1 MLLGM
6 MILTGMQ
13 ACETTPGEGS
23 DFSISDA
30 KENRN
35 VVPLPYKE
43 FGKGVFVVDIGV
55 ANLGPRPFL
64 LDTGATRS
72 AVFEDLA
79 KELALVPQ
87 GQEAVMVHG
96 MTAKDLKQ
104 RSTIES
110 MSVGPHVYQDVS
122 VVILSERKD
131 KPADK
136 VLPQGL
142 IGMDILSK
150 FRLYV
155 DGPEKMIYLIPVSL
169 PELKPPPYWRK
180 IQLIKNPYSET
191 DYGLHFFEMRV
202 GNKLVPA
209 LFDSGSE
216 INIVNWNSVH
226 FPQLKSMRR
235 RLREK
240 WVIDGAVGEFDPV
253 TVVNMQNFRSGQKR
267 WDKREF
273 YVMDFDNL
281 GILGVESQP
290 FIIAGA
296 NLFAGGSFYVDFE
309 TDQLIVRPTEVDRE
323 FMLGS
328 PTGISI
334 LVE

>member
-1 MLLGM
+1 MLLV
-6 MILTGMQ
+6 ILAFSVLQ
-13 ACETTPGEGS
+13 ACETTAGS
-23 DFSISDA
+23 SNGFSISDA
-30 KENRN
+30 KANRD
-35 VVPLPYKE
+35 VVRLPYKQ
-43 FGKGVFVVDIGV
+43 FGKGVFVIDISVGQ
-55 ANLGPRPFL
+55 LGPKPFL

-72 AVFEDLA
+72 AVFE
-79 KELALVPQ
+79 ELANELSLVPL
-87 GQEAVMVHG
+87 GKEAVMVHG

-104 RSTIES
+104 KSKLDSIS
-110 MSVGPHVYQDVS
+110 IGPHEYRNVS
-122 VVILSERKD
+122 VVILADRKE
-131 KPADK
+131 KASNS

-155 DGPEKMIYLIPVSL
+155 DGSEKMIYLIPVAL

-180 IQLIKNPYSET
+180 IQLIKNPYSEI

-226 FPQLKSMRR
+226 FPQLKAMRR

-240 WVIDGAVGEFDPV
+240 WVIDGAIGEFDPV
-253 TVVNMQNFRSGQKR
+253 TVVNMVNFRSGQKR
-267 WDKREF
+267 WDRREF
-273 YVMDFDNL
+273 FVMDFDNL
-281 GILGVESQP
+281 GILGVETQP

-309 TDQLIVRPTEVDRE
+309 TDQLIVRPTDVDRE

-328 PTGISI
+328 PIGISI
-334 LVE
+334 PVE